1 MGPAGLSGAGM
12 DGVVTRHAAPFPSW
26 KGEMARRVSEFDW
39 KLTPLGPIFRWPQ
52 SLKTTVGIV
61 LLSPV
66 PIVMLWGEEGV
77 MIYNDAY
84 SVFAGGRHPRL
95 LGSKVREGWPE
106 VADFNDHVMKVGLAG
121 GTLAYRDQQLTLYR
135 SGVPEQV
142 WMNLDYS
149 PILDES
155 GKPAGVMAIVVE
167 TTERVRAQAAL
178 RHNEEQLRLATEA
191 AEVGLWDVDNVT
203 DTLFWP
209 PRVKAMFGISPD
221 VPVSMA
227 DFYAGLHPQ
236 DRETTSAAYA
246 AACDPSR
253 RALYDVE
260 YRTVGKEDGVIR
272 WVAAKGRGVFEESG
286 KCVRVIGA
294 AMDITARK
302 KIEQQLREL
311 NETLERQVEERT
323 AERDR
328 VWRHSRDL
336 LAVVGTDGT
345 FRAANPAWTEIL
357 GRAPDKLVG
366 QNFLDFVVPEDAHLT
381 AAALQTAV
389 SEHDL
394 TNFENRYRHQDGTP
408 RWISWH
414 SSTEGELVYA
424 YGRDITAAKA
434 QEAALAETER
444 ALRQAQKMEAV
455 GQLTGG
461 IAHDFNNLLQSVTGS
476 LDLIRRRPDEPERV
490 HTWAEAGLKA
500 AQRGANLTA
509 QLLAFSRSQKLEL
522 KPVNLSALM
531 SGMRDLLGRT
541 LGPAVRIKIDLE
553 AHAAGVLCDH
563 TQLEM
568 AVLNLAI
575 NARDAM
581 PNGGELRIA
590 TYERVITNDPEVP
603 TGRYI
608 ELAVSDSGTGM
619 SAEVAARAFDPFF
632 TTKGVGK
639 GTGLGL
645 SQVYGMARQA
655 GGLARIQ
662 SMPQHGT
669 TVRLLLPRLDNFN
682 PVAGEREE
690 SDAPGAPLAATV
702 LVVDDD
708 PDVRK
713 FLVETLDTLGYHV
726 LEAED
731 GYAGL
736 SLFAKSSPH
745 LVIVDYAMPGLS
757 GAEMVRE
764 LRLRR
769 PDLPILFA
777 SGYAETAAI
786 EAVLDANTAILKK
799 PFDVGR
805 FHEAII
811 ELLGKPLPPERRKE

>member
-1 MGPAGLSGAGM
+1 
-12 DGVVTRHAAPFPSW
+12 
-26 KGEMARRVSEFDW
+26 
-39 KLTPLGPIFRWPQ
+39 
-52 SLKTTVGIV
+52 
-61 LLSPV
+61 
-66 PIVMLWGEEGV
+66 
-77 MIYNDAY
+77 
-84 SVFAGGRHPRL
+84 
-95 LGSKVREGWPE
+95 
-106 VADFNDHVMKVGLAG
+106 
-121 GTLAYRDQQLTLYR
+121 
-135 SGVPEQV
+135 
-142 WMNLDYS
+142 
-149 PILDES
+149 
-155 GKPAGVMAIVVE
+155 
-167 TTERVRAQAAL
+167 
-178 RHNEEQLRLATEA
+178 
-191 AEVGLWDVDNVT
+191 
-203 DTLFWP
+203 
-209 PRVKAMFGISPD
+209 
-221 VPVSMA
+221 
-227 DFYAGLHPQ
+227 
-236 DRETTSAAYA
+236 
-246 AACDPSR
+246 
-253 RALYDVE
+253 
-260 YRTVGKEDGVIR
+260 
-272 WVAAKGRGVFEESG
+272 
-286 KCVRVIGA
+286 
-294 AMDITARK
+294 
-302 KIEQQLREL
+302 
-311 NETLERQVEERT
+311 
-323 AERDR
+323 
-328 VWRHSRDL
+328 
-336 LAVVGTDGT
+336 
-345 FRAANPAWTEIL
+345 
-357 GRAPDKLVG
+357 
-366 QNFLDFVVPEDAHLT
+366 
-381 AAALQTAV
+381 
-389 SEHDL
+389 
-394 TNFENRYRHQDGTP
+394 
-408 RWISWH
+408 
-414 SSTEGELVYA
+414 
-424 YGRDITAAKA
+424 
-434 QEAALAETER
+434 
-444 ALRQAQKMEAV
+444 
-455 GQLTGG
+455 
-461 IAHDFNNLLQSVTGS
+461 
-476 LDLIRRRPDEPERV
+476 
-490 HTWAEAGLKA
+490 
-500 AQRGANLTA
+500 
-509 QLLAFSRSQKLEL
+509 
-522 KPVNLSALM
+522 
-531 SGMRDLLGRT
+531 
-541 LGPAVRIKIDLE
+541 
-553 AHAAGVLCDH
+553 
-563 TQLEM
+563 M

-757 GAEMVRE
+757 GAEMARE